1 MIGAGSGSTKI
12 EGVSAGRFVLKGTID
27 GREAFFETQKIAGSS
42 ATETS
47 YEGPLKEGFGK
58 PQWLKSGKAFGYDNG
73 DALDI
78 HEGPLDGQWTFA
90 CR

>member
-1 MIGAGSGSTKI
+1 MIAAGSGSTKV

-27 GREAFFETQKIAGSS
+27 GREAFIETQKIAGSS
-42 ATETS
+42 ATEIS
-47 YEGPLKEGFGK
+47 YDGPLKAGFGK
-58 PQWLKSGKAFGYDNG
+58 PRWLKAGKVFGYDNG
-73 DALDI
+73 DAISI